1 MSIKTLRKRIA
12 LVAVSALGF
21 GVMTSVSPANA
32 IAIAS
37 MVNDTVYI
45 STFRDIDGTANA
57 AATTAGLTSSMTS
70 VGWSSDTSA
79 TSTATTGSSS
89 GTAVYVNGGNFRTAN
104 VLAGAQLAFTA
115 KGASTSG
122 HGLSVVVTGGTL
134 SQLTATAQTTVT
146 LVGATNINS
155 GFTTVTVDESGTEII
170 NGVFTISGAVGS
182 TATLSI
188 YTGDDITGL
197 TTSTSG
203 TLQGQYT
210 FTVISSSIAGTYSAA
225 DSTISQQACLANSA
239 SSGNATSNS
248 YDTTTRCRNAYVGVI
263 YVDLED
269 PYGAAITGASGGVT
283 LTAAASAGKVIISD
297 TATYGSVVNGASTGY
312 DDDTSDSDTD
322 GSWWV
327 YVSQPTAN
335 TAGSSTVTISI
346 NGSVIATKTINWE
359 GQVATLVI
367 DAANSS
373 ANLSTNQ
380 ADNTTNVGAA
390 GVVYVA
396 KDAAGNVVTL
406 ASQPSVYSATGAL
419 VGSTTSTTTNSSL
432 AALQTSTVGYGYTML
447 VIPDN
452 PLSGAGAYKLYL
464 TNASG
469 ATIISNEMKV
479 TVSRGGTDSFA
490 ISWDKAS
497 YNFGDI
503 ATLTITAK
511 DAYGN
516 PMADGTTLAGL
527 DLTVSTGGFSA
538 VGAAC
543 TSSSYFVAG
552 KKTCKY
558 AALNTEGSY
567 AYSVD
572 LTTATAQSASVGTL
586 PVKASSATVSNA
598 EVLAAIVK
606 LIASIN
612 KQISKLQKL
621 IKK

>member
-32 IAIAS
+32 TTIGN
-37 MVNDTVYI
+37 MVADTLYI

-57 AATTAGLTSSMTS
+57 ASTTGGLTSSMTS

-79 TSTATTGSSS
+79 TSTATTGAST
-89 GTAVYVNGGNFRTAN
+89 GTAVTVNGGNFRTAN

-115 KGASTSG
+115 KGSASSG
-122 HGLSVVVTGGTL
+122 HGLSVVATGGTL
-134 SQLTATAQTTVT
+134 SQLTATAGTTVT

-155 GFTTVTVDESGTEII
+155 GFTTVTVDADGTEII
-170 NGVFTISGAVGS
+170 NGVLTISGAVGS

-188 YTGDDITGL
+188 YTGDDILGL
-197 TTSTSG
+197 TTATAG

-225 DSTISQQACLANSA
+225 DSTIAQQACLVNSA
-239 SSGNATSNS
+239 SGSATNNA
-248 YDTTTRCRNAYVGVI
+248 YDTVTRCRNGYVGIV

-269 PYGAAITGASGGVT
+269 PYGAAITGASGGLT

-297 TATYGSVVNGASTGY
+297 TAAAGSTVNGASTGY

-322 GSWWV
+322 GAWWV

-346 NGSVIATKTINWE
+346 NGTVIATKTINWE
-359 GQVATLVI
+359 GQVATLTI

-380 ADNTTNVGAA
+380 ADTTSNIGAA

-396 KDAAGNVVTL
+396 KDAAGNAVTL

-419 VGSTTSTTTNSSL
+419 VGSTTSSTTDDDY
-432 AALQTSTVGYGYTML
+432 AAVQTSSRGYGFTML
-447 VIPDN
+447 ITPDN

-469 ATIISNEMKV
+469 ALIISNEMKV
-479 TVSRGGTDSFA
+479 TVSRGGTDSFTV
-490 ISWDKAS
+490 SWDKAS
-497 YNFGDI
+497 YNPGDI
-503 ATLTITAK
+503 ATLTISAK

-516 PMADGTTLAGL
+516 AIADGTALAGL
-527 DLTVSTGGFSA
+527 SLTVNTAGFTA
-538 VGAAC
+538 VGTAC
-543 TSSSYFVAG
+543 TAASVFVG
-552 KKTCKY
+552 GVRTCKY
-558 AALNTEGSY
+558 AALNDAGSY

-572 LTTATAQSASVGTL
+572 VTTVTAQSASVGTL
-586 PVKASSATVSNA
+586 TIAPKVAGVSNA

-612 KQISKLQKL
+612 KQIAKLQKL

>member
-32 IAIAS
+32 ITIGN
-37 MVNDTVYI
+37 MVADTLYI

-57 AATTAGLTSSMTS
+57 ASTTGGLTSSMTS

-79 TSTATTGSSS
+79 TSTATTGASS
-89 GTAVYVNGGNFRTAN
+89 GTAVTVNGGNFRTAN

-115 KGASTSG
+115 KGSATTG
-122 HGLSVVVTGGTL
+122 HGLSVVATGGTL
-134 SQLTATAQTTVT
+134 SQLTATAADTVT

-155 GFTTVTVDESGTEII
+155 GFTTVTVDATGTEII

-197 TTSTSG
+197 TTATSG

-225 DSTISQQACLANSA
+225 DSTITQQPCLANSA

-248 YDTTTRCRNAYVGVI
+248 YDTTTRCRNGYVGIV

-269 PYGAAITGASGGVT
+269 PYGAAITGAAGGVT

-297 TATYGSVVNGASTGY
+297 TATFGSTVNGASTGY

-346 NGSVIATKTINWE
+346 NGTVIATKTINWE
-359 GQVATLVI
+359 GQVATLTI
-367 DAANSS
+367 DTANSS

-380 ADNTTNVGAA
+380 GDTTSNIGAA

-396 KDAAGNVVTL
+396 KDAAGNAVTL

-419 VGSTTSTTTNSSL
+419 VGSTTSATTVADY
-432 AALQTSTVGYGYTML
+432 AAVQTSSRGYGYTML
-447 VIPDN
+447 VTPDN
-452 PLSGAGAYKLYL
+452 ALSGAGAYKLYL

-469 ATIISNEMKV
+469 AAIISNEMKV
-479 TVSRGGTDSFA
+479 TVSRGDTDSFTV
-490 ISWDKAS
+490 SWDKAS
-497 YNFGDI
+497 YNPGDI
-503 ATLTITAK
+503 ATLTISAK

-516 PMADGTTLAGL
+516 AIADGTALAGL
-527 DLTVSTGGFSA
+527 SLTVNTAGFTA
-538 VGAAC
+538 VGSAC
-543 TSSSYFVAG
+543 TTASVFVG
-552 KKTCKY
+552 GVKTCKY
-558 AALNTEGSY
+558 AALNDAGSY

-572 LTTATAQSASVGTL
+572 VTTVTAQSASVGTL
-586 PVKASSATVSNA
+586 TIAPKVAGVSNA

-612 KQISKLQKL
+612 KQIAKLQKL